1 MKPRLALVV
10 ITAASSTASAGGLL
24 LPGAGAESTSRA
36 GASTVASEDGEAL
49 ALNPA
54 NVAKTKGTVI
64 TIGFAAIDY
73 FMSFTPNVGY
83 DDLSNDPFGKESVSY
98 VGQRPT
104 ITNSPSPSL

>member
-36 GASTVASEDGEAL
+36 GASTVAAEDGEAL

-54 NVAKTKGTVI
+54 NLANTKGTVI
-64 TIGFAAIDY
+64 TFGVAAIDY
-73 FMSFTPNVGY
+73 FMSFQRNGAY
-83 DDLSNDPFGKESVSY
+83 DTLTGESVSY
-98 VGQRPT
+98 AGQRYPT
-104 ITNSPSPSL
+104 MTQDSQ